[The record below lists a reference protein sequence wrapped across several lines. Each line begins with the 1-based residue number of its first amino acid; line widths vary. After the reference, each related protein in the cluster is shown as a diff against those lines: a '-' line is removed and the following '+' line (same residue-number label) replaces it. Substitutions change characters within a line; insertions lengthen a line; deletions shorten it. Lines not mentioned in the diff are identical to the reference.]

1 VTSRGNVAYRR
12 FDRSIKGDSPY
23 LAVSRQEHVWRDDA
37 HLQSKA
43 RVYGFCETCGEDIE
57 WHIAQSHAAVAAIRR
72 AMRRTPISG
81 SASVTKHKSWQI
93 EPQSCQSNGAGWC
106 PKALVRLSEDGL
118 PHMQIVPD
126 RMFNTKQ
133 DADAYAVK
141 MAKELIDDHVKRW
154 PKNDPRRSA
163 SRRII
168 PTP

>member
-1 VTSRGNVAYRR
+1 
-12 FDRSIKGDSPY
+12 
-23 LAVSRQEHVWRDDA
+23 
-37 HLQSKA
+37 
-43 RVYGFCETCGEDIE
+43 
-57 WHIAQSHAAVAAIRR
+57 
-72 AMRRTPISG
+72 
-81 SASVTKHKSWQI
+81 
-93 EPQSCQSNGAGWC
+93 
-106 PKALVRLSEDGL
+106 
-118 PHMQIVPD
+118 MQIVPD